1 MIKRWLSGAAHG
13 VLTFVCMCLAV
24 AIPYATIGFVEYP
37 VMAVISGLTQPTA
50 LDTNTTLCIEP
61 GSSFNAPNTTAKY
74 LVRMTNS
81 HNGAPYVLLSRHL
94 SQISP
99 V

>member
-1 MIKRWLSGAAHG
+1 MIKRWLSGAAYG

-50 LDTNTTLCIEP
+50 LDTNTTLCVEP
-61 GSSFNAPNTTAKY
+61 GSLFNAPNTTAKY
-74 LVRMTNS
+74 LVR
-81 HNGAPYVLLSRHL
+81 V
-94 SQISP
+94 
-99 V
+99 